1 MGVPRNGVDALRKS
15 GAIQPV
21 APARWGEQFMELV
34 NMDIYS
40 RAFGIWWEDPTFME
54 SANTII

>member
-1 MGVPRNGVDALRKS
+1 M
-15 GAIQPV
+15 
-21 APARWGEQFMELV
+21 EQV

-40 RAFGIWWEDPTFME
+40 REFGIWWEDPTFME